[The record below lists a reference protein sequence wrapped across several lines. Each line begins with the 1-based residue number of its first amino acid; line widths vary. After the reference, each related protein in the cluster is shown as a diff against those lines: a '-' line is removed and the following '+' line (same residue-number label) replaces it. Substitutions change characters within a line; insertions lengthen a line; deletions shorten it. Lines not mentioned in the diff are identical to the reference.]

1 MWSAQVNDPRIYV
14 NGRFLTQPLSGV
26 QRFALE
32 ISHALARVTRAG
44 SEPLPV
50 MLTPAAAMSGDDA
63 PDLPRRMVGRCHGQV
78 WEQLELPWAA
88 RDGVLLN
95 LGNTAPLWG
104 GRRIVIIH
112 DAGVFSQPG
121 SYSWKFRLWYRLLHT
136 LLRHTRAQL
145 VTVSEFSRGELS
157 RYLRIPPERI
167 AVMSEGA
174 EHITRIPPDPTIL
187 TRHGLVPQ
195 RFVLAV
201 GNLAPHKNLARLDAL
216 ARVLALRGIPLVI
229 SGSVNTAVFNAS
241 GMQAL
246 PRPATYI
253 GRVSDQELRALYG
266 AAACFVFPSLYEGFG
281 LPPVEAMACGC
292 PVVAADIPVLH
303 EICGAAALYAS
314 PLEPEAIAQ
323 AVAYLLDTPQK
334 AGEMRAA
341 GLKRAATHTWDR
353 AAETLL
359 QIARSI
365 TP

>member
-1 MWSAQVNDPRIYV
+1 MNPVIYV
-14 NGRFLTQPLSGV
+14 NGRFMTQPLSGV

-32 ISHALARVTRAG
+32 ISHALARVTRARG
-44 SEPLPV
+44 EPPPV
-50 MLTPAAAMSGDDA
+50 MLTPAATIAGSA
-63 PDLPRRMVGRCHGQV
+63 TPDLPRRMVGRWHGQV
-78 WEQLELPWAA
+78 WEQLELPRAA

-104 GRRIVIIH
+104 GKRIVIIH
-112 DAGVFSQPG
+112 DAGIFSQPG

-145 VTVSEFSRGELS
+145 VTVSEFSRTELS
-157 RYLRIPPERI
+157 RYLRIPPGRI

-174 EHITRIPPDPTIL
+174 EHITRVPPDTTIL
-187 TRHGLVPQ
+187 TRHGLAPRQ
-195 RFVLAV
+195 FVLVV

-216 ARVLALRGIPLVI
+216 ARVLAMRGIPLVI
-229 SGSVNTAVFNAS
+229 SGRVNTTIFNAS
-241 GMQAL
+241 GMQSL

-303 EICGAAALYAS
+303 EICGPAALYAD
-314 PLEPEAIAQ
+314 PLDPEAIARG
-323 AVAYLLDTPQK
+323 VTYLLDTP
-334 AGEMRAA
+334 AMAEDMRAA
-341 GLKRAATHTWDR
+341 GLARAAGYTWDR
-353 AAETLL
+353 AAQSLL
-359 QIARSI
+359 EIARNM